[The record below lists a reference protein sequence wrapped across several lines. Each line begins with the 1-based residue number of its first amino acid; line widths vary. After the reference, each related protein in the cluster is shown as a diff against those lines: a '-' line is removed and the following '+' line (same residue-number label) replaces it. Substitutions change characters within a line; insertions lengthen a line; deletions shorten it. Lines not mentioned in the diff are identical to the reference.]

1 MPCPSNLRW
10 FHRPNNKRRG
20 LPLMN
25 LLILSFVKIRVIS
38 FLLRLTVFLST
49 PFLNLLSLC
58 LSLIVT
64 DLVLLP
70 RNRRSY
76 ISIYFKLYVLRV
88 ANWQTRTPRANGGRH
103 SLNICTA
110 RNTNIID
117 GIRILELVEEDVRIS
132 DVQTII
138 KKCRSSRKI
147 TLGNKKSLNVNN

>member
-1 MPCPSNLRW
+1 
-10 FHRPNNKRRG
+10 
-20 LPLMN
+20 MN